1 MPRRGMLVLALLLAL
16 DLLHPTAAQR
26 EPAKCA
32 SSDAGSVLM
41 PCFAMLC
48 HAFLEQQSREPSAR
62 CCSAVANSTQKEP
75 PRCLCVFLD
84 QLARA
89 MNRTQPLQ
97 LPSLCGD
104 ARPERCKDAVAPA
117 LAPTPA
123 GALVPGPLH
132 SGGSFMPVTS
142 PWNVLGIVLV
152 LLSI

>member
-1 MPRRGMLVLALLLAL
+1 MLVVALLLAL

-26 EPAKCA
+26 EPAKCG

-41 PCFAMLC
+41 PCF
-48 HAFLEQQSREPSAR
+48 AFLEQQSREPSAR

-104 ARPERCKDAVAPA
+104 ARLTAERCKALAASDAVAPA